1 MIASACGYEP
11 VMPLSPLLRRVA
23 RLSTGAGKYALGT
36 TLGDLRLEDEGR
48 GELRSARG
56 VTEPTPV
63 PDAPESRRARIREQI
78 RRERAHAQRRAA
90 EA

>member
-1 MIASACGYEP
+1 MIELAGGYER

-48 GELRSARG
+48 SDLRSARG
-56 VTEPTPV
+56 AIGPTLD
-63 PDAPESRRARIREQI
+63 PDTPEARRDRIREEI